1 MLTLAVLYSLP
12 AVCGTGPLLVGSMP
26 SITNQLRE
34 FRTRIYPIANPSLWR
49 IFWTDARKFVIV
61 LLTDCMIR
69 QIRWRLRRTDCARI
83 GEVDNRSRVKRA
95 TIACWRRRKR
105 RVASTSR
112 KCATVTFVQII
123 DFPNNYSEHR
133 HPLLYTNAHT
143 NAITHAR
150 THARTHVQCTRTCAH
165 AHTCTVRKIA
175 S

>member
-1 MLTLAVLYSLP
+1 MLTLAVPYILP
-12 AVCGTGPLLVGSMP
+12 AVRGTGPLLVGSMP
-26 SITNQLRE
+26 SITNELRE
-34 FRTRIYPIANPSLWR
+34 FRTRIYPTANPSLRR
-49 IFWTDARKFVIV
+49 IFWTDARKFVTV
-61 LLTDCMIR
+61 LLADRTIP
-69 QIRWRLRRTDCARI
+69 QIRWRLLRSDCARI

-95 TIACWRRRKR
+95 TIACWRKGER

-143 NAITHAR
+143 NARTHAR
-150 THARTHVQCTRTCAH
+150 THACTNTCTRTCAH